1 MLDLLD
7 WQLGLVLD
15 VISLIALL
23 EFLESS
29 KSISHDIRTIWTSQP
44 QALTDRLAHFHPEV
58 GFIRNGWDLRTV
70 RYWGLKA
77 AISFIQQT
85 PYLHHT
91 PASLRAL
98 FSVPTRSQRK
108 KGKHSSATL
117 RRTAKELGF
126 SPDWILLDRL
136 ASYLHE
142 IHNKD
147 PKMANLLVSRI
158 EKIKRRPIDFSIPKW
173 KSDHSAKS
181 LERLEEFLTKM
192 FPEAVVSEIGQDEDS
207 ELTPDLVL
215 RMKEVCLYVELKEWE
230 TGFHL
235 LFKPS
240 LQVLRYSLIAQA
252 TIFVLAAYPPTIFD
266 NLHGTWTGSEFL
278 RKIEGHIDTAK
289 KRIRSIEKF
298 RRALLRFLKNLEA
311 QNLNILEICALIAI
325 AEEMYGEKLGIS
337 AMEYSS
343 ARELQTILEANSSTQ
358 IFIRDCNLQPC
369 NDLNLN
375 ECIKKGTINIFL
387 IKGFH

>member
-7 WQLGLVLD
+7 WRLGIGSD
-15 VISLIALL
+15 VISLIALQD
-23 EFLESS
+23 FLESS
-29 KSISHDIRTIWTSQP
+29 KSISQDIRTIWTSRP
-44 QALTDRLAHFHPEV
+44 RALTDRLTYFHPEV
-58 GFIRNGWDLRTV
+58 GFIRNRWDLGKV

-108 KGKHSSATL
+108 KGKHSSAAL
-117 RRTAKELGF
+117 RRTAKELGL
-126 SPDWILLDRL
+126 SPDWVLLDRL
-136 ASYLHE
+136 ASYLYE
-142 IHNKD
+142 IRNKD
-147 PKMANLLVSRI
+147 PKIANLLVSRI
-158 EKIKRRPIDFSIPKW
+158 EKIKTRQIDVSIPKW
-173 KSDHSAKS
+173 KSDHSVKS
-181 LERLEEFLTKM
+181 LGRLEEFLTKM
-192 FPEAVVSEIGQDEDS
+192 FPEAVVSEFGQNGDS

-215 RMKEVCLYVELKEWE
+215 RMKEASFYVELKEWE
-230 TGFHL
+230 AGFRL

-240 LQVLRYSLIAQA
+240 LQIFRYSLNAQA
-252 TIFVLAAYPPTIFD
+252 TIFVLAGYPPTIFD
-266 NLHGTWTGSEFL
+266 DLHGTWTGSEFL

-298 RRALLRFLKNLEA
+298 RRALLRFLKNLED
-311 QNLNILEICALIAI
+311 QNLNILEICALITI
-325 AEEMYGEKLGIS
+325 AEELFGEKLGIS

-358 IFIRDCNLQPC
+358 IYIRDCNLHPC

-375 ECIKKGTINIFL
+375 ECAKKGTINILL
-387 IKGFH
+387 IKGFQ